1 MSLMMTLAR
10 MEAVR
15 SGRALPAATVRHR
28 HIAEQPLV
36 FVPLITAG
44 EAGAPLG
51 ALVGTDRDAPRLL
64 VVPQPRD
71 RDLRFA
77 FLAALA
83 EEMLPHFA
91 AYADEVELQ
100 ERKETDPETGKR
112 VTVEVELCADA
123 PQLLVPSGPGI
134 DFVRLLGR
142 SMRFR
147 RATEREPE
155 GPAAPGVLQARP
167 AEVAAPVAGFGPDD
181 AFAATVEL
189 AKSGRPSEPG
199 GADGPGGAD
208 LALGGAAGEGPV
220 ARTTPARV
228 PLLGRWLTHYGERAR
243 VPGSSLLLALTDL
256 LGQHWASGQ
265 SRLEDQHLG
274 ALLAWIDP
282 AGGLSGAEAALRAEV
297 ARDRRGQL
305 LCPPAG
311 PATDPAFDNRL
322 LGPAMARYDAARAAA
337 VPQQVAAAEQ
347 EVRALIAGQLRPT
360 WDALWHGLDLL
371 RALPPGSRVG
381 DRWKRDRWSYTGHR
395 DRVRAGEPPQPKWD
409 DAVTAARKL
418 SARETAQAQLDAQE
432 ALDDPL
438 IMAARRL
445 AGEAFAGEVT
455 EVVMAYSE
463 AKVPRPRPLV
473 TLRTSDR
480 PLLDEG
486 TKVYRALADGKT
498 QTAEFVA
505 YETDVA
511 AVTDVTDVVDVADAQ
526 LGAGGRDEPAEP
538 DGRGAAGDAP
548 DTGALVLRL
557 TGGMG
562 RGKAPEPGSVPE
574 RGDQVCWTLF
584 EHAPRGGPDLPEPE
598 HTPWTHGGPPVPAE
612 PAVRPAEG
620 AQEHREAGHLAEDRS
635 GTGRQAEE
643 RLTADHSAPDVV
655 PAFDAGPALGAAGVG
670 PALAAAGIGT
680 TVGPRLALQPDPVTD
695 EDFL

>member
-1 MSLMMTLAR
+1 MALMTTLAR
-10 MEAVR
+10 MEAMW
-15 SGRALPAATVRHR
+15 SGRALPTATVRHR
-28 HIAEQPLV
+28 HLADRPLAL
-36 FVPLITAG
+36 VPLTTAG

-91 AYADEVELQ
+91 AGADEVEWE

-112 VTVEVELCADA
+112 VTVQVELCADA

-147 RATEREPE
+147 RAAEHEPE
-155 GPAAPGVLQARP
+155 DLAGTREGALLASGPGAA
-167 AEVAAPVAGFGPDD
+167 
-181 AFAATVEL
+181 
-189 AKSGRPSEPG
+189 EPG
-199 GADGPGGAD
+199 GGPREADVPR
-208 LALGGAAGEGPV
+208 AA
-220 ARTTPARV
+220 PARV

-256 LGQHWASGQ
+256 LGQHWATGQ

-282 AGGLSGAEAALRAEV
+282 PAGLAGPEAALRAET
-297 ARDRRGQL
+297 ARDDRGQL

-322 LGPAMARYDAARAAA
+322 LAPAMARYDAARTRG
-337 VPQQVAAAEQ
+337 VPADVAAAER
-347 EVRALIAGQLRPT
+347 EVRELVASQLRPT
-360 WDALWHGLDLL
+360 WEALWRGVDLL
-371 RALPPGSRVG
+371 RALPPGSRVA

-418 SARETAQAQLDAQE
+418 AARETAQAQLDAQE

-438 IMAARRL
+438 VMAARRL
-445 AGEAFAGEVT
+445 SGEAFAGEVA
-455 EVVMAYSE
+455 EVVMAYSQ

-473 TLRTSDR
+473 AVRTDDR

-486 TKVYRALADGKT
+486 VKVYRALPDGRT
-498 QTAEFVA
+498 QTAEFVTYEA
-505 YETDVA
+505 YET
-511 AVTDVTDVVDVADAQ
+511 
-526 LGAGGRDEPAEP
+526 GGEAGGAH
-538 DGRGAAGDAP
+538 GAAGGAHGAAGGSGPAAGGDVAP
-548 DTGALVLRL
+548 LVVLRL

-562 RGKAPEPGSVPE
+562 RGKEPEPGSVPE
-574 RGDQVCWTLF
+574 EGDRVCWTLF
-584 EHAPRGGPDLPEPE
+584 EHAPRGGPELPDPE
-598 HTPWTHGGPPVPAE
+598 QTPWTHGGPPLRAEHGAPLAKPAA
-612 PAVRPAEG
+612 PLAGAGATAPGDATASGDAAGAVLAARPAAVAAG
-620 AQEHREAGHLAEDRS
+620 AARDA
-635 GTGRQAEE
+635 
-643 RLTADHSAPDVV
+643 
-655 PAFDAGPALGAAGVG
+655 DAGATAPAGAPGAPPFD
-670 PALAAAGIGT
+670 PAY
-680 TVGPRLALQPDPVTD
+680 QPDPVTD